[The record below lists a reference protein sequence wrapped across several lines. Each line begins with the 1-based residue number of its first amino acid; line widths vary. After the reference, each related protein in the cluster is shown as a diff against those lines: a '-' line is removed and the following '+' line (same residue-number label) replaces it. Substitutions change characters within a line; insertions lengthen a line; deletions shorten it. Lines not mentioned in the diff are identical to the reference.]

1 MQPIEIIVI
10 IISIIIVILPIVLK
24 ILNKNKGQCKTGCD
38 LCNKNCA
45 KRILEQI
52 DINEN

>member
-1 MQPIEIIVI
+1 MQPIEIIVV
-10 IISIIIVILPIVLK
+10 IISIVIVLLPIIIK
-24 ILNKNKGQCKTGCD
+24 IKNKNKGQCSSGCD
-38 LCNKNCA
+38 LCNKNCT